1 MKPRGRVQANKYFG
15 RSKIRPK
22 NNRAQAPAIRLK
34 AGADSSLKA
43 VFKTIGVP
51 EDRPFSPDPFQ
62 LEALEAIEKADC
74 LVTAPTGSGK
84 TWIAVQAISRI
95 REKGGRSWYATP
107 LKALSNAKYHEFSE
121 IFGQDQ
127 VGILTGDRKERP
139 EASVIVGTT
148 EILRNQLY
156 DAMHRGETLDTD
168 FVVLDEAH
176 FLGDEDRGV
185 VWEETMIYLP
195 ARIPLLLLSAT
206 IGNAGKIA
214 EWLTAIRSK
223 ACTVIEETKRPVP
236 LFPIFLHPS
245 GTLLPLLASDVKG
258 KGRISKKVREYLF
271 EEKPQRLTSNYSLL
285 PPMGEIL
292 GILDHFNLLP
302 AIFFLK
308 SRADCDH
315 ALDLCKEH
323 WVDDPNRMQ
332 TLHQR
337 IDEILAQN
345 PHLAKH
351 RQLRHLENLAVGAHH
366 SGQLPA
372 WKQVIETL
380 MTEGLLQAVFA
391 TSTVAAGVNFPART
405 VVFLNTDRFNGREFM
420 PLSPTEFHQMTGR
433 AGRRGMDHIGFAIA
447 IPGKFLDT
455 RLCAQLVTATPSDVK
470 SQIRIN
476 FSMVLNL
483 LLSHAPDQVE
493 DLLTRSFATFLLMR
507 AGGKRTEARTLSG
520 TRHKVLIH
528 AFNRHLSF
536 LKLTG
541 FVTQE
546 GSLTQDGRWASQLR
560 VDQPLLIAEGFR
572 KGIFPQ
578 SDPALMAAIL
588 SLFVSDRE
596 MDDHVDRRS
605 VPPPLLD
612 AFIAV
617 NTSLK
622 PLMRDLYD
630 HDFDVRPLYLRPA
643 MTVHAWAI
651 GMPWEEVVELSEGA
665 EGDLVMLML
674 RTADHLRHVMS
685 LAKTFPEAA
694 ETASKANE
702 LILKAPVWMEIDA

>member
-1 MKPRGRVQANKYFG
+1 MKRRNGAAPFRHRTRPG
-15 RSKIRPK
+15 KIRPS
-22 NNRAQAPAIRLK
+22 APAVRMK
-34 AGADSSLKA
+34 PGADTSLKA

-51 EDRPFSPDPFQ
+51 EKSPFSPDPFQ
-62 LEALEAIEKADC
+62 LQALDAITTADC
-74 LVTAPTGSGK
+74 LVTAPTGAGK

-95 REKGGRSWYATP
+95 RENGGRSWYATP
-107 LKALSNAKYHEFSE
+107 LKALSNAKFHEFST
-121 IFGQDQ
+121 IFGPDQ

-139 EASVIVGTT
+139 DAPIIVGTT

-195 ARIPLLLLSAT
+195 SRIPLLLLSAT
-206 IGNAGKIA
+206 IGNARQIA

-223 ACTVIEETKRPVP
+223 ECQVIEETSRPVP
-236 LFPIFLHPS
+236 LHPLFLHPS
-245 GTLLPLLASDVKG
+245 GTLLPLLSADIRG
-258 KGRISKKVREYLF
+258 KSRISKKVREYLIS
-271 EEKPQRLTSNYSLL
+271 EKPQRLTSGGRQL
-285 PPMGEIL
+285 PPMGDII
-292 GILDHFNLLP
+292 GILDKFNLLP

-315 ALDLCKEH
+315 ALDLCKDI
-323 WVDDPNRMQ
+323 WVNDADRMQ
-332 TLHQR
+332 TLHR
-337 IDEILAQN
+337 RMDEILSNN
-345 PHLAKH
+345 PHLARH
-351 RQLRHLENLAVGAHH
+351 RQRYHLEHLGVGAHH

-420 PLSPTEFHQMTGR
+420 PLTPTEFHQMTGR

-447 IPGKFLDT
+447 VPGKFLDIP
-455 RLCAQLVTATPSDVK
+455 LCVKLVTAPPSDVT

-483 LLSHAPDQVE
+483 LLSHTPAQIE
-493 DLLTRSFATFLLMR
+493 DLLMRSFATFLLMR
-507 AGGKRTEARTLSG
+507 SGAERTETRTHSG

-528 AFNRHLSF
+528 AFHRHLAF

-541 FVTQE
+541 FVFPD
-546 GSLTQDGRWASQLR
+546 GSLTSDGRWTSQLR

-572 KGIFPQ
+572 KGVFPN
-578 SDPALMAAIL
+578 SDPILMAALI

-596 MDDHVDRRS
+596 QIERVDRRS
-605 VPPPLLD
+605 VQPALFE

-617 NTSLK
+617 NTALK
-622 PLMRDLYD
+622 PLMHDLYD

-643 MTVHAWAI
+643 MAVFAWAG
-651 GMPWEEVVELSEGA
+651 GMSWEEVVEISDSA

-674 RTADHLRHVMS
+674 RTADHLRHVIGLS
-685 LAKTFPEAA
+685 RTFPEAA
-694 ETASKANE
+694 ETARQAVE
-702 LILKAPVWMEIDA
+702 LILKAPVWMDIDE